1 MTSAAGTTPYAR
13 SRALA
18 FLDKADEFSKGARR
32 LFEAG
37 DRDAAAVLAIH
48 AGIAAVDGLTVWF
61 LGLRSNTRRHLDVLR
76 LLKGLEFEG
85 REQVE
90 RQLRELVGEKREV
103 EYDDRRLL
111 VGDAEK
117 MVKLAERIVAT
128 SRRAVGGRT

>member
-1 MTSAAGTTPYAR
+1 MTPQPGTTPYER
-13 SRALA
+13 SRAET
-18 FLDKADEFSKGARR
+18 FLDKAEEFSRSARR
-32 LFEAG
+32 ALEAG

-48 AGIAAVDGLTVWF
+48 AGITACDSLTVW
-61 LGLRSNTRRHLDVLR
+61 LVGLRSNTRRHLDVLG
-76 LLKGLEFEG
+76 LLRGLTFEG

-103 EYDDRRLL
+103 EYEDKRLM

-128 SRRAVGGRT
+128 AQRVVRRR